1 MAERDVREI
10 GGAWASFQVHS
21 FPEPAADLAPFVDHF
36 WAVAWDLGDQ
46 PPYRQLIVPNPTVQL
61 SFPNGSA
68 EVHGVGRRSGYKVLA
83 GKGRVFGVAFRPG
96 CFRPFLG
103 RSVSTITGKVVP
115 AAELFADVPTRAM
128 ADAGDV
134 DEQARIA
141 EEFLRSTR
149 PHRDPTAEHAAE
161 VVALVA
167 AEPGIT
173 RVADLA
179 RRLDTHVRSVQR
191 LFAEYVGVGP
201 KWVIRRYRLR
211 EVTERMARS
220 AAIDWAGLAAELGYA
235 DQAHLTR
242 DFTAMVGESPTRY
255 AARYPAL

>member
-1 MAERDVREI
+1 VAERDVREI
-10 GGAWASFQVHS
+10 GGAWASFQAHS

-46 PPYRQLIVPNPTVQL
+46 PPYRQLVVPNPTVQL
-61 SFPNGSA
+61 SFPNGAA

-96 CFRPFLG
+96 CFRPLLG

-115 AAELFADVPTRAM
+115 AAELFPDVPARAM
-128 ADAGDV
+128 ADAV
-134 DEQARIA
+134 DEREQARIA
-141 EEFLRSTR
+141 EEFLRSAC
-149 PHRDPTAEHAAE
+149 PPPDPTAEHVAG
-161 VVALVA
+161 VVAMVA

-179 RRLDTHVRSVQR
+179 QRLDTHVRSVQR

-211 EVTERMARS
+211 EVTDRMARS

-255 AARYPAL
+255 AARYPAP

>member
-1 MAERDVREI
+1 MVERDVREI
-10 GGAWASFQVHS
+10 GGAWASFQVHA

-36 WAVAWDLGDQ
+36 WAVSWDLGGQ

-61 SFPNGSA
+61 SFPNGAA

-83 GKGRVFGVAFRPG
+83 DVGRVFGVAFRPG

-103 RSVSTITGKVVP
+103 RSVSTITGKVLP
-115 AAELFADVPTRAM
+115 AAEVFGPVPARAM
-128 ADAGDV
+128 VEAAGEG
-134 DEQARIA
+134 EQARIA
-141 EEFLRSTR
+141 EEFLRSVW
-149 PHRDPTAEHAAE
+149 PEPDPTAEHVAS

-167 AEPGIT
+167 GDPGIT

-179 RRLDTHVRSVQR
+179 GRLDTHVRSVQR

-211 EVTERMARS
+211 EVTDRMARS
-220 AAIDWAGLAAELGYA
+220 AVVDWAGVAAELGYA

-242 DFTAMVGESPTRY
+242 DFTAMIGESPTRY
-255 AARYPAL
+255 AARYPAP